1 MNSFVK
7 QKGSMLLLT
16 MVMLTLVISAVAVGF
31 KVTQMQKERQ
41 RLITTASKIKI
52 LIDAL
57 DGYYWS
63 NCQAAGGGVVAA
75 PTINTLKALHALPAV
90 DFTNGMGLTTGSPTF
105 TLAIDQTG
113 PITVIKVVG
122 TFNNQGSANRISGYM
137 KKYVST
143 STTGNTVTFFRN
155 SERYSKDVIVGL
167 ENDNFVNN
175 MCN

>member
-1 MNSFVK
+1 
-7 QKGSMLLLT
+7 MLLLT

-41 RLITTASKIKI
+41 RPITTASKIKI

-63 NCQAAGGGVVAA
+63 SCQAAGGGAVAT
-75 PTINTLKALHALPAV
+75 PTINTLKALHAYFYAV

-105 TLAIDQTG
+105 TLVIDQTG

-143 STTGNTVTFFRN
+143 NTTGNTVTFFRN